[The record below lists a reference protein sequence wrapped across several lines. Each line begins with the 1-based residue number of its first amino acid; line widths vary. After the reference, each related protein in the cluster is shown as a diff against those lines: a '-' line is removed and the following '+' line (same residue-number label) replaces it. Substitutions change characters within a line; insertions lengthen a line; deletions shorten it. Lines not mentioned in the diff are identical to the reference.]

1 MSPVESLTE
10 PASALPPGAAV
21 STAGN
26 ARQAAAMP
34 PTRVS
39 CAHCGNEVPDGLVD
53 PDAADS
59 FCCAGCRAVHA
70 ILHGAGLDGYYALGE
85 RRESPVRPSGRT
97 YEEFDHE
104 AFRTLYVR
112 RTAEGLSYV
121 DLYLEGVHC
130 GSCVWLVERV
140 PLLLPGVVRAELNVR
155 RALARI
161 EWDDAA
167 LPLSTIARE
176 LDQLGYPPHPFRGV
190 KAEELRRREDRAAL
204 ARIGAAGATRR

>member
-1 MSPVESLTE
+1 
-10 PASALPPGAAV
+10 
-21 STAGN
+21 
-26 ARQAAAMP
+26 MP

-104 AFRTLYVR
+104 AFHTLYVR
-112 RTAEGLSYV
+112 RTAEGLTYV
-121 DLYLEGVHC
+121 DLYLEGC
-130 GSCVWLVERV
+130 
-140 PLLLPGVVRAELNVR
+140 LLYTSPSPR
-155 RALARI
+155 
-161 EWDDAA
+161 D
-167 LPLSTIARE
+167 
-176 LDQLGYPPHPFRGV
+176 
-190 KAEELRRREDRAAL
+190 
-204 ARIGAAGATRR
+204 